1 MRNLE
6 VYGRQ
11 CIENLNAI
19 GIYPHEIDSFVVNT
33 RAKRRWGQAQ
43 KRNGRYSININV
55 LLLNKNCP
63 ENSLYETLYHEL
75 LHCVDGCMNHGIKW
89 QQLAELVSDCYNV
102 DITRTSSDDKKL
114 GVEYANEVR
123 TIKEQNMKTFI
134 VQCVDC
140 GTKTTRHGMRSPKW
154 YIHPEWY
161 KCSKCGGKLEK
172 VVDNK

>member
-33 RAKRRWGQAQ
+33 RAKKRWGQAR
-43 KRNGRYSININV
+43 KINGVYSININSV
-55 LLLNKNCP
+55 LLQDDCP
-63 ENSLYETLYHEL
+63 EKALLETLYHEL
-75 LHCVDGCMNHGIKW
+75 LHCVDSCMNHGDKW
-89 QQLAELVSDCYNV
+89 QELAELVSDCYSV

-140 GTKTTRHGMRSPKW
+140 GTKTIRHGMRSPKW
-154 YIHPEWY
+154 YIHPDWY
-161 KCSKCGGKLEK
+161 KCSKCGGELKK
-172 VVDNK
+172 VVDK